1 MNVKD
6 KIETARN
13 VLHYAINKDHNKEKI
28 LKISRE
34 VDKYI
39 VEHYKKCHGQ
49 KDIISNSGNDIK
61 EDTTQ
66 CSKQ

>member
-6 KIETARN
+6 NIETARKT
-13 VLHYAINKDHNKEKI
+13 LHYAINRNYSREKI

-39 VEHYKKCHGQ
+39 IEYYRIYHMSKRCHL
-49 KDIISNSGNDIK
+49 
-61 EDTTQ
+61 
-66 CSKQ
+66 

>member
-34 VDKYI
+34 VDKY
-39 VEHYKKCHGQ
+39 C
-49 KDIISNSGNDIK
+49 
-61 EDTTQ
+61 
-66 CSKQ
+66 